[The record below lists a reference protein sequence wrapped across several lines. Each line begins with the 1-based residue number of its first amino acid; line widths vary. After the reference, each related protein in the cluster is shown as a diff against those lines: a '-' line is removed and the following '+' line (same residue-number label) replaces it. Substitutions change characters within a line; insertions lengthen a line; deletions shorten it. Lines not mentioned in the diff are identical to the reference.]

1 MSKGF
6 DLSKLPRHAQ
16 DAAHREYMKQIGK
29 ATAEPKAKRSKY
41 GATKCK
47 SANGESFDSK
57 LERDV
62 YEALVAKHGER
73 RVMRQVS
80 LTLPGGIR
88 MRPDFMVITPPA
100 FEDIMPGQAIP
111 AFVRFFDA
119 KGPEPTRDWKNKA
132 KLLANH
138 YGITVG
144 IIRKASEV

>member
-1 MSKGF
+1 MSKNGF
-6 DLSKLPRHAQ
+6 NISKLPRHAQ

-29 ATAEPKAKRSKY
+29 ARAEPKAKRSKY
-41 GATKCK
+41 GAVKCK
-47 SANGESFDSK
+47 SANGEAYDSK
-57 LERDV
+57 LERDI
-62 YEALVAKHGER
+62 YEALVAKYGER

-88 MRPDFMVITPPA
+88 MRPDFMVIVSCPDEWGNVA
-100 FEDIMPGQAIP
+100 VKFY
-111 AFVRFFDA
+111 DA